1 VKANPKSEFR
11 IPNPEGSLKAE
22 IRRCA
27 GDGLRHSDFGSPSAL
42 GLRVSGLQSAI
53 PSESRPVKGL
63 GLGVLGLGEGR
74 SIVSA
79 GVTSRMW
86 EVVQLCDVNE
96 ELCRTRCQE
105 FGLSRYTTSL
115 DDMLDD
121 PAVDVVGIY
130 TPDHLHAEHIIR
142 SLEAGKH
149 VICTKPLLD
158 SLARARDVLEAQ
170 RRSGREVF
178 VGQSTR
184 FFAPFMRQQQH
195 FQTGA
200 FGELSTIEAAYH
212 ADHRWFLEKP
222 WAKQPAFKWLYGA
235 LSHPADLVRW
245 YMPDVVEVMGYG
257 QLSANGRAGGLV
269 NPDTFHFIL
278 KSASGKIARVSGS
291 YSGPTVP
298 AQRDSG
304 MTCILRCAN
313 GASQADYHELRYS
326 WKLGGQS
333 IIERFE
339 GEEDHYFRFGGHT
352 HHAGEYQ
359 NYIEY
364 FAQCL
369 NCGSTPRPD
378 VREGI
383 LTIALLEAMEESC
396 AKGLPVKLKGVL
408 ARYGLEELMNSDD
421 RHGHGSLML
430 ESALENGCR
439 RLEISSSPWAA

>member
-1 VKANPKSEFR
+1 VKK
-11 IPNPEGSLKAE
+11 
-22 IRRCA
+22 
-27 GDGLRHSDFGSPSAL
+27 
-42 GLRVSGLQSAI
+42 
-53 PSESRPVKGL
+53 L

-79 GVTSRMW
+79 GVNSQLW
-86 EVVQLCDVNE
+86 EVVQLCDINE
-96 ELCRTRCQE
+96 ELCRTRCRE

-115 DDMLDD
+115 DAMLSD

-130 TPDHLHAEHIIR
+130 TPDQFHAEHVIK
-142 SLEAGKH
+142 SLGAGKH

-158 SLARARDVLEAQ
+158 GLTRARDLLEAQ
-170 RRSGREVF
+170 RRSGKQVF

-184 FFAPFMRQQQH
+184 FFAPFIRQRDH
-195 FQTGA
+195 YDTGA
-200 FGELSTIEAAYH
+200 FGELTTVEAAYH

-222 WAKQPAFKWLYGA
+222 WAKQPSFKWLYGA

-245 YMPDVVEVMGYG
+245 YLPDVSEVMGYA
-257 QLSANGRAGGLV
+257 QLSANGRAGGLA

-278 KSASGKIARVSGS
+278 KCASGKIARVSGS
-291 YSGPTVP
+291 YSSPTVP

-326 WKLGGQS
+326 WKLDGQS
-333 IIERFE
+333 VIERFE
-339 GEEDHYFRFGGHT
+339 GEEDHYFRFEGHT

-364 FAQCL
+364 FARCL
-369 NCGSTPRPD
+369 ESGTTPRPD

-383 LTIALLEAMEESC
+383 VTVALFEAMEESC
-396 AKGLPVKLKGVL
+396 ARGTPVKLREML
-408 ARYGLEELMNSDD
+408 ARHGLEELTSP
-421 RHGHGSLML
+421 S
-430 ESALENGCR
+430 
-439 RLEISSSPWAA
+439 RL